1 LRYGYTVVVVDVLVD
16 DEVVVD
22 VDELVEVVVVLV
34 EVEVVVVDELVDV
47 VVLKFK
53 VCQAVPF
60 HLLS

>member
-1 LRYGYTVVVVDVLVD
+1 M
-16 DEVVVD
+16 
-22 VDELVEVVVVLV
+22 LV